1 MRSLIRTVLFL
12 GAGLLSLSVRQ
23 AEGETGWHLVTIG
36 AREYVPIEDFCRFYH
51 LSSVE
56 PLEGEIRLSGSTG
69 TVEGKQGGPYV
80 FIDGIRHALSFPL
93 LQRDRQWYVSR
104 TDLSCLFDPIFR
116 PSRVPVRLSF
126 QGVVI
131 DPGHGGQDKGA
142 KSRNGRYEK
151 EYTLDTARRLGAIL
165 RSQGIPVVFTRTRDL
180 FVPLDERVRIARSYP
195 DYVFV
200 SLHYNQSEP
209 SGHGVETY
217 CLAPR
222 GAPSSNNGS
231 WVRRVDYLPLPGNGN
246 DLLNTL
252 LAHEIH
258 LELVRLRPDDPEMDR
273 GFRRARFVVLRDNPL
288 PGVLV
293 EGGFL
298 SDPIDSSWIDR
309 AEYRQRLAEAV
320 ACGLG
325 RFFQVTRIQT
335 ASPPIG
341 ERNTGRGSHRRAF
354 P

>member
-1 MRSLIRTVLFL
+1 MRRLIRAVLL
-12 GAGLLSLSVRQ
+12 AAAVLLTPALAE
-23 AEGETGWHLVTIG
+23 AEGDTGWHLATIG
-36 AREYVPIEDFCRFYH
+36 GREYVPIEEFCRFYR
-51 LSSVE
+51 LSAVE
-56 PLEGEIRLSGSTG
+56 PLPGEIHLSGSAG
-69 TVEGKQGGPYV
+69 TVEGKHGRPYV
-80 FIDGIRHALSFPL
+80 FIDGIRHTLSFPL
-93 LQRDRQWYVSR
+93 LERDRQWYVSR

-116 PSRVPVRLSF
+116 PSHVPVRFSF
-126 QGVVI
+126 RGVVI
-131 DPGHGGQDKGA
+131 DPGHGGEDKGA
-142 KSRNGRYEK
+142 RSRNGRFEK
-151 EYTLDTARRLGAIL
+151 EYTLDTARRLGKIL
-165 RSQGIPVVFTRTRDL
+165 RSQGLPVVFTRTSDV
-180 FVPLDERVRIARSYP
+180 FVPLEERVRIAQAYP

-222 GAPSSNNGS
+222 GAPSSNNGT

-298 SDPIDSSWIDR
+298 SDPVDSSWIDR
-309 AEYRQRLAEAV
+309 PEYRQRLAEAV
-320 ACGLG
+320 ARGLG
-325 RFFQVTRIQT
+325 HFFQATDVR
-335 ASPPIG
+335 ASASRAISVKH
-341 ERNTGRGSHRRAF
+341 GSELE
-354 P
+354 

>member
-1 MRSLIRTVLFL
+1 MRSLIQALLLAGAALLPL
-12 GAGLLSLSVRQ
+12 GAARG
-23 AEGETGWHLVTIG
+23 GGTPGWHLMPIG
-36 AREYVPIEDFCRFYH
+36 AREYVPIEDVCRFYALSAAEPAVGEIH
-51 LSSVE
+51 LS
-56 PLEGEIRLSGSTG
+56 GRIG
-69 TVEGKQGGPYV
+69 TVDGKQGIPYV
-80 FIDGIRHALSFPL
+80 FIDGVRHALSFPL
-93 LQRDRQWYVSR
+93 LEREGRWYLSR

-116 PSRVPVRLSF
+116 PSHVPVRLWF
-126 QGVVI
+126 RGVVI
-131 DPGHGGQDKGA
+131 DPGHGGEDKGA
-142 KSRNGRYEK
+142 RSRNGRYEK
-151 EYTLDTARRLGAIL
+151 DYALDTARRLGAVL
-165 RSQGIPVVFTRTRDL
+165 HAQGIPTAFTRTNDT
-180 FVPLDERVRIARSYP
+180 FVSLEQRVRIAQSCP

-222 GAPSSNNGS
+222 GAPSSNNGT

-258 LELVRLRPDDPEMDR
+258 LELVRLRPEDPEMDR

-298 SDPIDSSWIDR
+298 SDPSDSSSIDR
-309 AEYRQRLAEAV
+309 PEYRQQLAEAV
-320 ACGLG
+320 ARGLG
-325 RFFQVTRIQT
+325 RFFQATQMR
-335 ASPPIG
+335 ASAMRALPA
-341 ERNTGRGSHRRAF
+341 NWTTDRR
-354 P
+354 

>member
-1 MRSLIRTVLFL
+1 MRKLIQAALVAAAAFL
-12 GAGLLSLSVRQ
+12 PLGPAMAAGV
-23 AEGETGWHLVTIG
+23 GWHLVNIG
-36 AREYVPIEDFCRFYH
+36 VHEYVPLEEFCRFYSMSAAEPVVGEIH
-51 LSSVE
+51 LS
-56 PLEGEIRLSGSTG
+56 GRIG
-69 TVEGKQGGPYV
+69 TVDGKQGSPYV

-93 LQRDRQWYVSR
+93 IERAVRWYVSR

-116 PSRVPVRLSF
+116 PSHVPVRLAF
-126 QGVVI
+126 RGVVI
-131 DPGHGGQDKGA
+131 DPGHGGEDKGA
-142 KSRNGRYEK
+142 RSRNGRYEK
-151 EYTLDTARRLGAIL
+151 DYALDTARRLGSIL
-165 RSQGIPVVFTRTRDL
+165 RSRGIPTVFTRTSDV
-180 FVPLDERVRIARSYP
+180 FVPLEERVRIARSYP
-195 DYVFV
+195 DYIFV

-231 WVRRVDYLPLPGNGN
+231 WVRRVDYLPLPGNDN

-298 SDPIDSSWIDR
+298 SDSSDSAWIDR
-309 AEYRQRLAEAV
+309 SEYRQRLAEAV
-320 ACGLG
+320 ARGLD
-325 RFFQVTRIQT
+325 RFLEATH
-335 ASPPIG
+335 A
-341 ERNTGRGSHRRAF
+341 RAAAA
-354 P
+354 PALPATWAADPR

>member
-1 MRSLIRTVLFL
+1 MRSLIHAVLL
-12 GAGLLSLSVRQ
+12 AGNVLLMMLDVAQ
-23 AEGETGWHLVTIG
+23 AEGDGGWHPLTIG
-36 AREYVPIEDFCRFYH
+36 ATEYVPIEEFCRFYRLSAAEPLPGEIH
-51 LSSVE
+51 LS
-56 PLEGEIRLSGSTG
+56 GNAG
-69 TVEGKQGGPYV
+69 TVDGKQGSPYV
-80 FIDGIRHALSFPL
+80 FVDGVRHALSFPL
-93 LQRDRQWYVSR
+93 LERDRQWYVSR

-116 PSRVPVRLSF
+116 PSRIPVRFSF
-126 QGVVI
+126 RGVVI
-131 DPGHGGQDKGA
+131 DPGHGGEDKGA
-142 KSRNGRYEK
+142 RSRNGRYEK
-151 EYTLDTARRLGAIL
+151 DYALDTARRLGTIL
-165 RSQGIPVVFTRTRDL
+165 RSHGLPIAFTRTSDV
-180 FVPLDERVRIARSYP
+180 FVPLEERVRIARTYP

-231 WVRRVDYLPLPGNGN
+231 WVRRVDYLPLQGNSN

-288 PGVLV
+288 PGILV

-298 SDPIDSSWIDR
+298 SDPVDSSWIDQP
-309 AEYRQRLAEAV
+309 EYRQRLAEAV
-320 ACGLG
+320 ARGLG
-325 RFFQVTRIQT
+325 RFFQATNLRASASRT
-335 ASPPIG
+335 AS
-341 ERNTGRGSHRRAF
+341 TKRGTDLE
-354 P
+354 

>member
-1 MRSLIRTVLFL
+1 MRSLIQAMLLAGSVLLPAAL
-12 GAGLLSLSVRQ
+12 GRAEEVR
-23 AEGETGWHLVTIG
+23 WHLVTIG
-36 AREYVPIEDFCRFYH
+36 AHEYVPLEELCRFYGMSSAEPVVGEIH
-51 LSSVE
+51 LS
-56 PLEGEIRLSGSTG
+56 GRIG
-69 TVEGKQGGPYV
+69 TVDGRQGSPYV
-80 FIDGIRHALSFPL
+80 LIDGIRHALSFPL
-93 LQRDRQWYVSR
+93 IERAARWYVSR

-116 PSRVPVRLSF
+116 PSRVPVRLAF
-126 QGVVI
+126 RGVVI
-131 DPGHGGQDKGA
+131 DPGHGGEDKGA
-142 KSRNGRYEK
+142 RSRNGRYEK
-151 EYTLDTARRLGAIL
+151 DYALDTARRLGAVL
-165 RSQGIPVVFTRTRDL
+165 RSRGIPTVFTRTSDVY
-180 FVPLDERVRIARSYP
+180 VPLEERVRVAQSYP

-231 WVRRVDYLPLPGNGN
+231 WVRRVDYLPLPGNSN

-298 SDPIDSSWIDR
+298 SDPSDSAWIDR
-309 AEYRQRLAEAV
+309 PMYRQRLAEAV
-320 ACGLG
+320 GRGLD
-325 RFFQVTRIQT
+325 RFFQATR
-335 ASPPIG
+335 A
-341 ERNTGRGSHRRAF
+341 RAAAAQALSANGAVE
-354 P
+354 PR